1 MRKIVTK
8 HIKQSDSLDYTGQI
22 GKKELELIIDERN
35 HIRVYDGFKRGGN
48 RANAPHVF
56 IQDIEPK
63 DTDEIFFWV
72 ETGLGPTGDD
82 ATFWFEDGKKK

>member
-8 HIKQSDSLDYTGQI
+8 HIKQFDSLDYTGQT

-35 HIRVYDGFKRGGN
+35 HIRVYDGIKRGGQ
-48 RANAPHVF
+48 RVNAPHVF
-56 IQDIEPK
+56 IQNDEPK

-72 ETGLGPTGDD
+72 QTDLGPTGEDT
-82 ATFWFEDGKKK
+82 TFWYEDGKKK